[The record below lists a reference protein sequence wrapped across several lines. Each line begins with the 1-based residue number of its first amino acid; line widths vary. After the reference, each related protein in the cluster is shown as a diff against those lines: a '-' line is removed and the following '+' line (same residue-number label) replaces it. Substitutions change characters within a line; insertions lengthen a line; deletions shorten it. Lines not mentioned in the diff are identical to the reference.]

1 MNAMDKDI
9 KSAPVAVVTG
19 GSRGIGRAVA
29 VALARQGWNICF
41 SYVSNENAAAQTS
54 AQIQSAGGRA
64 LAVKVDIANCDD
76 VKRLFKATT
85 QEFGRLDALVNNAGV
100 VGEPRSILDV
110 DDAHLTAVFRTN
122 VLGSFFCASE
132 AARLMSTQKGGSGGA
147 IVNMSSAAAR
157 HGGMPNEAHY
167 AASKGAIDSL
177 SVALA
182 KELAPHGIRVNAV
195 RPGLI
200 NTEIH
205 EAHGGQELINRIGPT
220 VPIGRAGTAAEV
232 AEVVAF
238 LCGPLSSYMHGA
250 LVDVSG
256 GR

>member
-1 MNAMDKDI
+1 MKNE
-9 KSAPVAVVTG
+9 SVPVAVITG

-29 VALARQGWNICF
+29 VALAQQGWDIAF
-41 SYVSNENAAAQTS
+41 SYLSNEAAAQET
-54 AQIQSAGGRA
+54 AALVQGAGRRA
-64 LAVKVDIANCDD
+64 LAVRAD
-76 VKRLFKATT
+76 VADRAQIRQLFEASDR
-85 QEFGRLDALVNNAGV
+85 EFGRLDALVNNAGV

-110 DDAHLTAVFRTN
+110 DDAHLTAVFRAN
-122 VLGSFFCASE
+122 VLGSFFCVSE
-132 AARLMSTQKGGSGGA
+132 AARRMSTQREGSGGT

-167 AASKGAIDSL
+167 AASKGAIDSFTL
-177 SVALA
+177 ALA

-200 NTEIH
+200 DTEIH
-205 EAHGGQELINRIGPT
+205 EAHGGQELVRKIGPT
-220 VPIGRAGTAAEV
+220 VPLGRAGSADEV
-232 AEVVAF
+232 AQVVAF
-238 LCGPLSSYMHGA
+238 LCGPLSAYMHGA

>member
-1 MNAMDKDI
+1 MNKANT
-9 KSAPVAVVTG
+9 PTAVVSG

-29 VALARQGWNICF
+29 VALARQGWNVCF
-41 SYVSNENAAAQTS
+41 SYVANATAAEETT
-54 AQIQSAGGRA
+54 ANIKAAGGRA
-64 LAVKVDIANCDD
+64 LAVRADVAVREDI
-76 VKRLFKATT
+76 KQLFEAAFK
-85 QEFGRLDALVNNAGV
+85 EFGRLDAMVNNAGI
-100 VGEPRSILDV
+100 VGEPRSILDA
-110 DDAHLTAVFRTN
+110 DDEHLTTVFRTN
-122 VLGSFFCASE
+122 VLGSFFCVSE
-132 AARLMSTQKGGSGGA
+132 AARLMSTQRGGKGGA

-167 AASKGAIDSL
+167 AASKGAIDSFTL
-177 SVALA
+177 ALA

-205 EAHGGQELINRIGPT
+205 EAHGGQELINRIGPM
-220 VPIGRAGTAAEV
+220 VPIGRAGTADEV
-232 AEVVAF
+232 AEVAAF
-238 LCGPLSSYMHGA
+238 LAGPLSSYMHGA

>member
-1 MNAMDKDI
+1 MTEKQQDV
-9 KSAPVAVVTG
+9 PVAVVTG

-29 VALARQGWNICF
+29 VALARQGWNVCF
-41 SYVSNENAAAQTS
+41 SYISNKGAADETS
-54 AQIQSAGGRA
+54 AAIEAAGRRA
-64 LAVKVDIANCDD
+64 LAVQADISSREDIR
-76 VKRLFKATT
+76 RLFESTQKA
-85 QEFGRLDALVNNAGV
+85 FGRLDALVNNAGI
-100 VGEPRSILDV
+100 VGEPRSILDA

-122 VLGSFFCASE
+122 VIGNFFCVSE
-132 AARLMSTQKGGSGGA
+132 AARVMSTQRGGRGGS

-167 AASKGAIDSL
+167 AASKGAIDSFTL
-177 SVALA
+177 SLA

-200 NTEIH
+200 ATEIH
-205 EAHGGQELINRIGPT
+205 EAHGGQALIDKIGPT
-220 VPIGRAGTAAEV
+220 VPIGRAGTADEV
-232 AEVVAF
+232 AQVVAF
-238 LCGPLSSYMHGA
+238 LAGPLSSYMHGA

>member
-1 MNAMDKDI
+1 MKNE
-9 KSAPVAVVTG
+9 SVPVAVITG

-29 VALARQGWNICF
+29 VALAQQGWDIAF
-41 SYVSNENAAAQTS
+41 SYLSNEAAAQET
-54 AQIQSAGGRA
+54 AALVQGAGRRA
-64 LAVKVDIANCDD
+64 LAVRAD
-76 VKRLFKATT
+76 VADRAQIQQLFEASDR
-85 QEFGRLDALVNNAGV
+85 EFGRLDALVNNAGV

-110 DDAHLTAVFRTN
+110 DDAHLTAVFRAN
-122 VLGSFFCASE
+122 VLGSFFCVSE
-132 AARLMSTQKGGSGGA
+132 AARRMSTQREGSGGT

-167 AASKGAIDSL
+167 AASKGAIDSFTL
-177 SVALA
+177 ALA

-200 NTEIH
+200 DTEIH
-205 EAHGGQELINRIGPT
+205 EAHGGQELVRKIGPT
-220 VPIGRAGTAAEV
+220 VPLGRAGSADEV
-232 AEVVAF
+232 AQVVAF
-238 LCGPLSSYMHGA
+238 LCGPLSAYMHGA